1 MITYQQF
8 LTKISNYYQKI
19 GLPEW
24 PPAPVVHGGFPG
36 NFNLSFAEYEFLKY
50 NNDYFDLKNDMFY
63 TKIQPCI
70 RHNDF
75 IHIQKPS
82 HDSYR
87 YLLRFNMAGMG
98 LYWKKDL
105 SEREKCTEITINNLL
120 NFLLK
125 ECGFEVKNI
134 YVQYLKS
141 APIRQLTEG
150 KYDFDFYV
158 PDDPNLHY
166 YKKAGVPE
174 GNFLPVQNRDG
185 FLALNVYGRPTPWG
199 YRNEIFYKYK
209 GRLLD
214 VGTFESLVFE
224 PIFDENQQIC
234 GLKPYNY
241 MLVVSAIGV
250 ERVLMVIN
258 GLSDVNQLE
267 IISEPAAILRPYI
280 DPLSAI
286 QLIQTLR
293 TIQLI
298 VADGGIWG
306 KLSKRQRQKIKDF
319 YSLIDKII
327 TANQIPIEVIAR
339 VLQKIA
345 QLEPNL
351 PQLKNAIGTTIQEY
365 ELYKLRKKYS
375 DSYAK
380 HLDELPE
387 YNFTQ

>member
-1 MITYQQF
+1 
-8 LTKISNYYQKI
+8 
-19 GLPEW
+19 
-24 PPAPVVHGGFPG
+24 
-36 NFNLSFAEYEFLKY
+36 
-50 NNDYFDLKNDMFY
+50 
-63 TKIQPCI
+63 
-70 RHNDF
+70 
-75 IHIQKPS
+75 
-82 HDSYR
+82 
-87 YLLRFNMAGMG
+87 
-98 LYWKKDL
+98 
-105 SEREKCTEITINNLL
+105 
-120 NFLLK
+120 
-125 ECGFEVKNI
+125 
-134 YVQYLKS
+134 LKS

-174 GNFLPVQNRDG
+174 GNFLPAQNRDG